1 MIFNNKIITDN
12 YIISLSAI
20 FQCAYYVNILAQEDI
35 KDDVRI
41 NKLINTSLVNDANSY
56 QELYGDRTNL
66 FNGASTIVKILRGDT
81 TNELINI
88 QKYVIS
94 LSILEK
100 NIQREVNK
108 YKSFQNELD
117 STNYKKLDTG
127 VENHISYLSNL
138 YVKYFSPLKP
148 RVIVIGKS
156 VYLEK
161 NALFIRSL
169 LLAGIRASMLWR
181 LSGGSKWH
189 FLMYRKKILQKINDY
204 LKI

>member
-1 MIFNNKIITDN
+1 MGGCNTNEKIKNSLYPDSESLIRYQDDWKKSTYFKRINNFKENPIGRNKVVFLGNSITNGLRKHFSQFNRSDIVNRGIDGD
-12 YIISLSAI
+12 ISL
-20 FQCAYYVNILAQEDI
+20 
-35 KDDVRI
+35 
-41 NKLINTSLVNDANSY
+41 
-56 QELYGDRTNL
+56 G
-66 FNGASTIVKILRGDT
+66 
-81 TNELINI
+81 
-88 QKYVIS
+88 
-94 LSILEK
+94 ILEK

-117 STNYKKLDTG
+117 STNYKELDTG